1 MDPLKA
7 GTYKFQL
14 LCNLNG
20 EDVTGVKYTM
30 TVFGINDLAD
40 AKISGVT
47 QKTYTGRAQTQSP
60 VVKLDGTVLE
70 YGTDY
75 TLSYSNNVNAGT
87 ATMTVT
93 GMGDYKGSQNVSFKI
108 NKAGNGLSVA
118 GKTYKIKRSKV
129 KKKAK
134 KVAVSSVM
142 TVKRA
147 NGVVRYAKVSGS
159 KKLSINA
166 STGAVTIK
174 KKTKKGTYKMIVN
187 VTAAGDANHS
197 AVTRRVTIKVKVK

>member
-1 MDPLKA
+1 
-7 GTYKFQL
+7 
-14 LCNLNG
+14 
-20 EDVTGVKYTM
+20 
-30 TVFGINDLAD
+30 
-40 AKISGVT
+40 
-47 QKTYTGRAQTQSP
+47 
-60 VVKLDGTVLE
+60 
-70 YGTDY
+70 
-75 TLSYSNNVNAGT
+75 
-87 ATMTVT
+87 MTVT